1 MARRS
6 ARVSVVAAVA
16 LALGLAAVAA
26 SGAEYASIGAAA
38 AILYDGPSDKSRRMF
53 VAPRGMPVE
62 VVARIDRWAKVRD
75 VAGDVLWVASRDLVP
90 GRTVIVVTAA
100 PIRQQAQDAAPAVFQ
115 AERGVVLDL
124 LEGSVPGW
132 ARVRHRDG
140 GIGFVR
146 VSDVWGL

>member
-1 MARRS
+1 
-6 ARVSVVAAVA
+6 
-16 LALGLAAVAA
+16 
-26 SGAEYASIGAAA
+26 
-38 AILYDGPSDKSRRMF
+38 
-53 VAPRGMPVE
+53 
-62 VVARIDRWAKVRD
+62 
-75 VAGDVLWVASRDLVP
+75 VP
-90 GRTVIVVTAA
+90 GRTVIVVAAA
-100 PIRQQAQDAAPAVFQ
+100 PIRQQAQDAAAIVFQ